1 MSFWVD
7 LKKRGVLREII
18 SEVEPVWQKFC
29 QMSGV
34 GEAELNDLKEVMI
47 REAMARK
54 IFIRKD
60 YSRLE
65 MLKPLAALG
74 EKINKHNQLSTCE
87 ELWLDIQ
94 VKLWEYQVCA
104 EKELLRLSEFKKEAR
119 NIRADYLAERAQ
131 EELEKIE
138 AERESF
144 IVKVNNLK
152 PVKHFS
158 TRESPL
164 KFKQEYL
171 LLKQLLEARKSDY
184 QRGESPL
191 LKAQERLR
199 AKNKEWEIVR

>member
-1 MSFWVD
+1 MR
-7 LKKRGVLREII
+7 KK
-18 SEVEPVWQKFC
+18 SC
-29 QMSGV
+29 SGLV
-34 GEAELNDLKEVMI
+34 NL
-47 REAMARK
+47 
-54 IFIRKD
+54 
-60 YSRLE
+60 
-65 MLKPLAALG
+65 
-74 EKINKHNQLSTCE
+74 
-87 ELWLDIQ
+87 
-94 VKLWEYQVCA
+94 
-104 EKELLRLSEFKKEAR
+104 KKEAR

-184 QRGESPL
+184 QRGGESPL
-191 LKAQERLR
+191 LKAQERLK